1 MKHRSDCDRGN
12 VSILMIGVVAV
23 SLSCALSLVAL
34 DVRLKQSAGAQ
45 TVADAVALA
54 VVNFGAE
61 AAHEVAERNDGVI
74 EKIDISEMGV
84 VTVTVRL
91 GDALAIA
98 TASDLP

>member
-1 MKHRSDCDRGN
+1 VKHRSDCDRGN
-12 VSILMIGVVAV
+12 VSILMIVVVAV

-61 AAHEVAERNDGVI
+61 AAHEVADRNDGVI
-74 EKIDISEMGV
+74 EKMDISEMGV

>member
-23 SLSCALSLVAL
+23 SLSCVLSLVGL
-34 DVRLKQSAGAQ
+34 DMRLSQSAGAQ

-61 AAHEVAERNDGVI
+61 AANEVADRNDGVI
-74 EKIDISEMGV
+74 EKIDISEIGV
-84 VTVTVRL
+84 VTVTVRV
-91 GDALAIA
+91 GDALATA
-98 TASDLP
+98 AASDLP

>member
-1 MKHRSDCDRGN
+1 VKYRSDCDRGN
-12 VSILMIGVVAV
+12 VSILMIGVVAL
-23 SLSCALSLVAL
+23 SLTCVLSLVSL
-34 DVRLKQSAGAQ
+34 DMRLNQSVSAQ

-61 AAHEVAERNDGVI
+61 AANEVADRNDGVI
-74 EKIDISEMGV
+74 EKMDISEMGV

-98 TASDLP
+98 SASDLP

>member
-12 VSILMIGVVAV
+12 VSILMIGVVAL
-23 SLSCALSLVAL
+23 SLTCVLSLVSL
-34 DVRLKQSAGAQ
+34 DMRLNQSVSAQ

-54 VVNFGAE
+54 VVNFGAG
-61 AAHEVAERNDGVI
+61 AAHEVADRHHGVI
-74 EKIDISEMGV
+74 EKMDISEMGV

-98 TASDLP
+98 SASDLP

>member
-23 SLSCALSLVAL
+23 SLSCALSLVGL
-34 DVRLKQSAGAQ
+34 DVRLNQSAGAQ

-54 VVNFGAE
+54 VVNFGAGS
-61 AAHEVAERNDGVI
+61 AHEVADRNDGVVETI
-74 EKIDISEMGV
+74 NISEMGV
-84 VTVTVRL
+84 VTVTVRV
-91 GDALAIA
+91 GDALATA

>member
-1 MKHRSDCDRGN
+1 
-12 VSILMIGVVAV
+12 MIGVVAV

-34 DVRLKQSAGAQ
+34 DVRLKQSASAQ
-45 TVADAVALA
+45 TLADAVALA

-61 AAHEVAERNDGVI
+61 AAHEVADRNDGVI

-84 VTVTVRL
+84 VTVTMRL

>member
-1 MKHRSDCDRGN
+1 
-12 VSILMIGVVAV
+12 MIGVVAV
-23 SLSCALSLVAL
+23 SLSCVISLVGL
-34 DVRLKQSAGAQ
+34 DLRLSQSVGAQ

-61 AAHEVAERNDGVI
+61 AAHEVADRNHGVI
-74 EKIDISEMGV
+74 EKMDISEGGA

-98 TASDLP
+98 TATDLL

>member
-23 SLSCALSLVAL
+23 SLSCALSLVGL
-34 DVRLKQSAGAQ
+34 DVHLNQSAGAQ

-54 VVNFGAE
+54 VVNFSAD
-61 AAHEVAERNDGVI
+61 AAHEVADRNDGVI
-74 EKIDISEMGV
+74 ETINISEMGV
-84 VTVTVRL
+84 VTVTVRV
-91 GDALAIA
+91 GDALATA

>member
-1 MKHRSDCDRGN
+1 MKYRSDCDRGN

>member
-1 MKHRSDCDRGN
+1 VKHRSDCDRGN

-61 AAHEVAERNDGVI
+61 AAHEVADRNDGVI

-84 VTVTVRL
+84 VTVTMRL

>member
-23 SLSCALSLVAL
+23 SLSCVLSLVGL
-34 DVRLKQSAGAQ
+34 DMRLRQSVGAQ

-61 AAHEVAERNDGVI
+61 AAHQVADRNHGVI
-74 EKIDISEMGV
+74 EEMDISERGA
-84 VTVTVRL
+84 VTVTVRV

>member
-1 MKHRSDCDRGN
+1 VNYRSDCDRGN
-12 VSILMIGVVAV
+12 VSILMIGVVAL
-23 SLSCALSLVAL
+23 SLTCVLSLVSL
-34 DVRLKQSAGAQ
+34 DMRLNQSVSAQ

-61 AAHEVAERNDGVI
+61 AAHEVADRNHGVI

>member
-1 MKHRSDCDRGN
+1 
-12 VSILMIGVVAV
+12 MIGVAAA
-23 SLSCALSLVAL
+23 SMSCVLSLVGL
-34 DVRLKQSAGAQ
+34 DVRLRQSVGAQ

-61 AAHEVAERNDGVI
+61 AAHEVAERNHGVI
-74 EKIDISEMGV
+74 EKMDISEMGV

-91 GDALAIA
+91 GEALAIA